1 MQIDA
6 INIMSRYIDK
16 AFNGM
21 LYCYSIMLWLDLNA
35 LSNRI
40 HRSLVR
46 TGLIGHVGTG
56 VADIHFTNVSGQW
69 TRHSEGKGS
78 NRVLPIGSR
87 K

>member
-1 MQIDA
+1 MARFKCIIQQ
-6 INIMSRYIDK
+6 NPSQ
-16 AFNGM
+16 FGE
-21 LYCYSIMLWLDLNA
+21 
-35 LSNRI
+35 NR
-40 HRSLVR
+40 L
-46 TGLIGHVGTG
+46 GLIGHVGTG